1 MYNKL
6 HIFNVYSLM
15 SLLTTVIKA
24 IAIFSS
30 VQFSHSVVSDSA
42 IPWTTAHQASPSI
55 TNFWSLPK
63 LVSIELMMPS
73 NDLILC
79 RPLLLPLLIIPSIRV
94 FSMSQLFAS
103 GGQSI
108 GVSASSSVLPMNNQD
123 WFSLGWT
130 GWIFL
135 LSKGL
140 KNLPNTML
148 QMHQFFSTQLSL

>member
-30 VQFSHSVVSDSA
+30 VQSLSRVRLFA
-42 IPWTTAHQASPSI
+42 ILWTTAHQASPSI
-55 TNFWSLPK
+55 SNFWSLPK

-94 FSMSQLFAS
+94 FSVSQLFAS

-108 GVSASSSVLPMNNQD
+108 GVSASSSVLPMNIQD

-140 KNLPNTML
+140 KNRPNTML
-148 QMHQFFSTQLSL
+148 QMHQFFSTQLPL